1 MENEVKTR
9 PQFYPLED
17 LSHPNYQKAKELSP
31 AQGEGKFCVV
41 VTAQETNLNEGS
53 RGSEK
58 PTAPIPSPSTLAGAL
73 AGVWW
78 HPGVR
83 FSILEYIVMREIK
96 SHSQTKNEI
105 ETAPTIGF
113 VDRLRKKEGE
123 GEAQD
128 FSFKADV
135 PRQQRSTG
143 YLRGVKYIVVVQMV
157 PHTEY
162 TERFRPEKSFPQ
174 FKRHLVNGARFSPYL
189 GPRECL
195 ADIRLCTLEDLME
208 ASPYDGMCIDFGR
221 RPFQC
226 DFRGEEKVWY
236 QYHPIM
242 IDGHIAVPSEKEVMG
257 DAAYIA

>member
-143 YLRGVKYIVVVQMV
+143 
-157 PHTEY
+157 
-162 TERFRPEKSFPQ
+162 
-174 FKRHLVNGARFSPYL
+174 
-189 GPRECL
+189 
-195 ADIRLCTLEDLME
+195 
-208 ASPYDGMCIDFGR
+208 
-221 RPFQC
+221 
-226 DFRGEEKVWY
+226 
-236 QYHPIM
+236 
-242 IDGHIAVPSEKEVMG
+242 
-257 DAAYIA
+257 